1 MLKIEKYKKY
11 QKGYECM
18 KNAEN
23 AHQRHTFSHEHPLKN
38 HSKQIVLQFMHQP
51 LARKKKK
58 ISKKLQEKENKNTS
72 SQNKE
77 ISSQTETSFKKS
89 FK

>member
-1 MLKIEKYKKY
+1 MLKIEKY

-23 AHQRHTFSHEHPLKN
+23 AHQRHTFSHEHPLKITQ
-38 HSKQIVLQFMHQP
+38 SKKFSNICINRQQEKEKKTKNF
-51 LARKKKK
+51 KKKK
-58 ISKKLQEKENKNTS
+58 TKTPALKTRK
-72 SQNKE
+72 
-77 ISSQTETSFKKS
+77 ISSQTQKS